1 MKNGEKDS
9 CPKNIGDGNI
19 LITGANGQLGRC
31 FQKHA
36 ADFDH
41 LNFLFSS
48 SEELDITSSVAT
60 ERFFEENAID
70 VCINCAA
77 YTKVEQAETEIEKA
91 FLINAEAVKDLA
103 KICKKNNTVLIHF
116 STDYVFD
123 GEKDSPYLES
133 DSPNPINVYGASK
146 LKGEQEIQ
154 QILERYFIFRT
165 SWLYSEFGHNFY
177 KTILRK
183 SEEEGAKLKIT
194 TEQTGTPTNA
204 NDLAKAVL
212 QLISDEN
219 ENYGLYHYAN
229 TGETTWHGFAE
240 AVLKNEGLLNQV
252 NLQKSNA
259 YKTIAKRPEHS
270 VLNSRKAAENLGV
283 SLIDW
288 KESLHNLQNSK

>member
-1 MKNGEKDS
+1 MMDKKRGS
-9 CPKNIGDGNI
+9 HFHGNI
-19 LITGANGQLGRC
+19 LVTGANGQLGRC

-60 ERFFEENAID
+60 ERFFEENTID

-91 FLINAEAVKDLA
+91 FLINGEAVKDLA
-103 KICKKNNTVLIHF
+103 TTCKKNNTVLIHF
-116 STDYVFD
+116 STDYVFN
-123 GEKDSPYLES
+123 GKKNLPYLES

-146 LKGEQEIQ
+146 LKGEEEIQ

-177 KTILRK
+177 QTILRK
-183 SEEEGAKLKIT
+183 SEETGAELKIT

-229 TGETTWHGFAE
+229 TGKTTWYGFAE
-240 AVLKNEGLLNQV
+240 AILKNSERLKNVDLK
-252 NLQKSNA
+252 KSNA
-259 YKTIAKRPEHS
+259 YKTIAKRPQHS